1 MPSYHP
7 VKFTAE
13 EYVVINQEIQK
24 LIKKEVISLVKWNKK
39 FFFSS
44 VFTVPK
50 KDESFR
56 IILNLKRLNLSVKYQ
71 HFKMETLD
79 DVLNVIK
86 PGVWMGSIDL
96 KDAYYSIPVHSDF
109 QKIFTF
115 TWDQKYYQFAALPN
129 GFGPAV
135 RICATQVFDFI
146 S

>member
-1 MPSYHP
+1 MLDIVEHGITIDFVEEPVPSYHP

-56 IILNLKRLNLSVKYQ
+56 MILNLKRLNLSVKYQ

-109 QKIFTF
+109 QKNFTF
-115 TWDQKYYQFAALPN
+115 TWDQKYY
-129 GFGPAV
+129 
-135 RICATQVFDFI
+135 
-146 S
+146 